1 MKHKRIT
8 RQDYIEYT
16 RAHRK
21 AFKDV
26 EREILGK
33 NTWRSKVHDL
43 DKLILYRFLSPKIVS
58 KIHRRFAWHHSRAKS
73 RNDFIEQIIDWQCA
87 GRTKP
92 DKPLNAYQTLMKYR
106 KDETDIYIPLMFQL
120 GILTKDREMLEPDGT
135 YSRASLTRGR
145 VKDFETGEWKT
156 IDL

>member
-1 MKHKRIT
+1 MGYKRVT
-8 RQDYIEYT
+8 KKDYIEYT
-16 RAHRK
+16 KAHRE
-21 AFKDV
+21 AFKEV
-26 EREILGK
+26 ERELLGK

-43 DKLILYRFLSPKIVS
+43 DKLILYRFLSVKTVS
-58 KIHRRFAWHHSRAKS
+58 KIHRRFAWHHGRAKS

-106 KDETDIYIPLMFQL
+106 RDETDIYIPLMFQL
-120 GILTKDREMLEPDGT
+120 GILTPDRKMLEPDGT
-135 YSRASLTRGR
+135 YSKASLTKCR

-156 IDL
+156 VDL